1 MSLTAYSQDGK
12 KDTKE
17 DIVRITVDQG
27 GGQPQQPQQQPQ
39 QLPQQDQ
46 DDGQLTADFSFETK
60 SGPDGFTVTFTN
72 KSKGATKYEWDFGDE
87 ETSKESDPV
96 HTYVVSEASDMK
108 VSLVVTYPDGQ
119 TIRKVKKVHVLPPS
133 SGLSSGVIWGIVSGV
148 AALCII
154 IVVVIL
160 LKRKKAFA
168 VSLFS
173 KENKLLGKKK
183 VKVGEIVSIT
193 SLNGS
198 NDMDFQI
205 VKSEDDDGGDEFRV
219 RFRKPEE
226 SQSVLK
232 QKSYRI
238 HLNSQWCD
246 PIDMSNLSVDAG
258 RLVFSDG
265 DDEEDANE

>member
-1 MSLTAYSQDGK
+1 MLPCLAIATALCTVYLVTR
-12 KDTKE
+12 KDE
-17 DIVRITVDQG
+17 
-27 GGQPQQPQQQPQ
+27 
-39 QLPQQDQ
+39 
-46 DDGQLTADFSFETK
+46 K
-60 SGPDGFTVTFTN
+60 SNPWQIGWIAVC
-72 KSKGATKYEWDFGDE
+72 
-87 ETSKESDPV
+87 
-96 HTYVVSEASDMK
+96 
-108 VSLVVTYPDGQ
+108 
-119 TIRKVKKVHVLPPS
+119 
-133 SGLSSGVIWGIVSGV
+133 VIWGIISAV

-154 IVVVIL
+154 VVVVII

-265 DDEEDANE
+265 DDEENANE